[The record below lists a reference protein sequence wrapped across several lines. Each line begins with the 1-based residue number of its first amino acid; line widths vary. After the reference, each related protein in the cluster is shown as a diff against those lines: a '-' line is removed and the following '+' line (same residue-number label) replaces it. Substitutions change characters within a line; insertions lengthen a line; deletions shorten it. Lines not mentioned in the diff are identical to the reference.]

1 MNKMNQHKETGVAMV
16 EFAIILPLLLLML
29 YGITEIGRAIYQQ
42 NSLYKGMMAGSR
54 YLARAEEII
63 QFDPD
68 GNSCTKIEPAYSAA
82 ELAAKNL
89 IAMNVAEFPGFST
102 DDVVIDIPSEA
113 VVVEGCKIIIQANS
127 QFNALFIPLGGG
139 DLGSFNIHAEI
150 EERYIG
156 R

>member
-1 MNKMNQHKETGVAMV
+1 MV

-42 NSLYKGMMAGSR
+42 NGLYKGLMAGSR

-68 GNSCTKIEPAYSAA
+68 DNSCTKIEPGYSAA
-82 ELAAKNL
+82 ELAAKDL
-89 IAMNVAEFPGFST
+89 IALNVAEFPGFTT
-102 DDVVIDIPSEA
+102 DDIVIDIPSA
-113 VVVEGCKIIIQANS
+113 AMVIDDVAGCKIIIQANS
-127 QFNALFIPLGGG
+127 QFDAIFIPLGGG
-139 DLGSFNIHAEI
+139 DDLKSFNIHADI